1 MCNYLVC
8 NHTIAVRLVYNT
20 KFITFLHKILC
31 QNFVSLYDL
40 SELTTVVETTTN
52 EARFGTLED
61 GRLYKILALVFGSLF
76 IVSLFIIVFL
86 MFYKSRR
93 GTTKTTESK
102 RKSFA
107 DRTNST
113 NIISDKPISYMVSS

>member
-1 MCNYLVC
+1 M
-8 NHTIAVRLVYNT
+8 
-20 KFITFLHKILC
+20 
-31 QNFVSLYDL
+31 
-40 SELTTVVETTTN
+40 EETAN

-76 IVSLFIIVFL
+76 VVSLFIIVFL

-93 GTTKTTESK
+93 SPGNTTDSK

-113 NIISDKPISYMVSS
+113 NIISDKPISYMVRLDLFIALGILAHPFIPQLCLAQLS